1 MKKSKVLIAI
11 TGGIGSGKS
20 FVLSTLKSQG
30 YQTLSSDEIVTKL
43 YKKRSVL
50 KKVKA
55 LFPLAVKGV
64 FAPTIDRKYLASEVF
79 SCEQKRKAL
88 TNLVTPLVYDYIISY
103 SQKITGKL
111 FIEVP
116 LLFETNR
123 QNDFDKVIVVYRN
136 LKDRIESVKK
146 RSNLTENEILA
157 RITSQVDYDSID
169 KSNYLNLENDGNKDT
184 FTKKVIALAS
194 SI

>member
-1 MKKSKVLIAI
+1 MEKSKKLIAI

-79 SCEQKRKAL
+79 SCNEKRKAL
-88 TNLVTPLVYDYIISY
+88 TDLVTPLVYDYIISY
-103 SQKITGKL
+103 SKKVTGKL
-111 FIEVP
+111 FVEVP
-116 LLFETNR
+116 LLFETNK
-123 QNDFDKVIVVYRN
+123 QNDFDNVIIIYRN
-136 LKDRIESVKK
+136 LKDRIESVKT
-146 RSNLTENEILA
+146 RSNLTEKEILA
-157 RITSQVDYDSID
+157 RIASQVDYERID
-169 KSNYLNLENDGNKDT
+169 KNNYIVLENDGDKET
-184 FTKKVIALAS
+184 FTQKILTIAS